1 MIGIF
6 NNIYHHYIDG
16 SSANLT
22 VEMVA
27 HIENN
32 LVYNDDHEDHLPIP
46 VFSYIRP
53 TMGTQFILHLLLS
66 LGHFS
71 TEIDLLLHPNVKESL
86 RYAKLIG
93 ENDDEEALQQYSSD
107 VLKTFITEQLIYFPN
122 TRQLID
128 SWIVCAGDLLDEVI
142 INNNI
147 PITSMPS
154 VQQSSLY
161 ASIEEDKVAYIK
173 EIKNKMISSALM
185 EMGDARIRC
194 SIPSKD
200 NLLNATKE
208 NPANWDAI
216 STFEKSPN
224 QSNSSFNEQKLVVET
239 VVSALNNYS
248 NIFHTNFVKSCTIIG
263 SAGWGKSFTMQY
275 LILYAISLGLVSVS
289 TSVMARRSCF
299 LGGKHIHRLFLIP
312 TGEKGQSPH
321 RLAELAICKLL
332 RSPEKLNLLRALD
345 VIFLDEI
352 GQLSAEML
360 SVLDIILRK
369 TRDSN
374 IFMGGILIISTMDH
388 TQLQPVEGRPFLLS
402 SHVITCF
409 KMIKL
414 QSSVRASDD
423 IELQRIIQIASM
435 HYSAYVDDPELLV
448 EFRTLV
454 SNTCVFVENWDSPE
468 ITPFY
473 VQAIW
478 KEITG

>member
-1 MIGIF
+1 
-6 NNIYHHYIDG
+6 
-16 SSANLT
+16 
-22 VEMVA
+22 
-27 HIENN
+27 
-32 LVYNDDHEDHLPIP
+32 
-46 VFSYIRP
+46 
-53 TMGTQFILHLLLS
+53 
-66 LGHFS
+66 
-71 TEIDLLLHPNVKESL
+71 
-86 RYAKLIG
+86 
-93 ENDDEEALQQYSSD
+93 
-107 VLKTFITEQLIYFPN
+107 
-122 TRQLID
+122 
-128 SWIVCAGDLLDEVI
+128 
-142 INNNI
+142 
-147 PITSMPS
+147 
-154 VQQSSLY
+154 
-161 ASIEEDKVAYIK
+161 
-173 EIKNKMISSALM
+173 M

-224 QSNSSFNEQKLVVET
+224 QSNLSFNEQKLVVET
-239 VVSALNNYS
+239 AVPALNNYS
-248 NIFHTNFVKSCTIIG
+248 NTFHTNFVKSCTIIG
-263 SAGWGKSFTMQY
+263 SAGCGKSFTMQY

-312 TGEKGQSPH
+312 TGERGQNPH

-352 GQLSAEML
+352 GPLSTEML

-374 IFMGGILIISTMDH
+374 IFMGGILIISTIDH

-468 ITPFY
+468 ITPSTYRLYGKKLPANEATRQFINN
-473 VQAIW
+473 VRQTISSERLFE
-478 KEITG
+478 K